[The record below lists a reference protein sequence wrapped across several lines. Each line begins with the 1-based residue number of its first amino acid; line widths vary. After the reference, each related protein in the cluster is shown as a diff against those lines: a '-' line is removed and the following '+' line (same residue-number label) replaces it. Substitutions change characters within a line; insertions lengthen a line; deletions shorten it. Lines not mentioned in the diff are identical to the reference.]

1 MSEMASPGDYYP
13 DPNPANLTTIFQ
25 EIASDI
31 AAGSS
36 RIVQ

>member
-1 MSEMASPGDYYP
+1 MASPDNYYP

-25 EIASDI
+25 QIASDI
-31 AAGSS
+31 AA